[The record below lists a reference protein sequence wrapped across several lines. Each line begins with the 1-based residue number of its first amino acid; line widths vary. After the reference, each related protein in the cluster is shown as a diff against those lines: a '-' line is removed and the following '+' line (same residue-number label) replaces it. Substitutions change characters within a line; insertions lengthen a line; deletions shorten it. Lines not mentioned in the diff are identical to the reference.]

1 MLDSPRI
8 LVTGATGF
16 LGRHLIPILADKY
29 PKLTA
34 LVRENSD
41 VRQLKELGVRLYY
54 ADLSKGS
61 LIKDVPEGVDIIL
74 HLAAL
79 MSDKDHLPYAEFR
92 KVNVEGTLNL
102 LKFAGSS
109 IRQFILVS
117 TVGVYGATTSQGFDE
132 DAPYGKRLSKYERSK
147 AEAEEAAL
155 GFCRRRNLNLTILR
169 IGQLYGPGMKYG
181 WPQVLR
187 NIEEGRMYLL
197 GRADNLLH
205 LTYVSDAVKGILLSI
220 NNSNSYGKAFNI
232 CAREPSRVKD
242 IFTEMAGQLGRPLA
256 GSLPLWPVYFLAV
269 VLEIFPRKLKPNR
282 LKYLDTH
289 RLDFFRFDHAYKIER
304 AGEILGY
311 VPEVDLKSGVSRLLE
326 WYRGSKGGN

>member
-79 MSDKDHLPYAEFR
+79 MSDKDHMPYAEFR

-117 TVGVYGATTSQGFDE
+117 TVGVYGATTSQGFD
-132 DAPYGKRLSKYERSK
+132 
-147 AEAEEAAL
+147 
-155 GFCRRRNLNLTILR
+155 
-169 IGQLYGPGMKYG
+169 
-181 WPQVLR
+181 
-187 NIEEGRMYLL
+187 
-197 GRADNLLH
+197 
-205 LTYVSDAVKGILLSI
+205 
-220 NNSNSYGKAFNI
+220 
-232 CAREPSRVKD
+232 
-242 IFTEMAGQLGRPLA
+242 
-256 GSLPLWPVYFLAV
+256 
-269 VLEIFPRKLKPNR
+269 
-282 LKYLDTH
+282 
-289 RLDFFRFDHAYKIER
+289 
-304 AGEILGY
+304 
-311 VPEVDLKSGVSRLLE
+311 
-326 WYRGSKGGN
+326 